1 MTPEVKRQLLKILL
15 VTCTISTA
23 IHFTDNY
30 LYIEQYPQPEWISA
44 SSIYISW
51 LVWTVIGVIGYW
63 LYSSQ
68 KYWLAYLCLVIY
80 SFCGIDSL
88 GHYFYGAMS
97 DFSVKMHLLILTDG
111 LTGLAVLG
119 FTVWLGLNQLVKFSA

>member
-1 MTPEVKRQLLKILL
+1 MYRI
-15 VTCTISTA
+15 
-23 IHFTDNY
+23 
-30 LYIEQYPQPEWISA
+30 
-44 SSIYISW
+44 
-51 LVWTVIGVIGYW
+51 
-63 LYSSQ
+63 Q

-97 DFSVKMHLLILTDG
+97 DFSVKMHLLIFADG

-119 FTVWLGLNQLVKFSA
+119 FTFWLGLILKEQIKESTPTV